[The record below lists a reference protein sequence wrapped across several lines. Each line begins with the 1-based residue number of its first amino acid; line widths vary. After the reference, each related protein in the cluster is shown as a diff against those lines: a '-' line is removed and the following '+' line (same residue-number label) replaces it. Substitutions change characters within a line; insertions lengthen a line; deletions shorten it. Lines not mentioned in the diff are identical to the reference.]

1 MSVYFVKVHGDWL
14 LLWSSI
20 LRQGGA
26 RGDLSVHVC
35 NCAMFIFFVLYFTRK
50 SASACL
56 LLDYSCASCMR
67 PYVHGDTLRNT
78 CTHVWE
84 IKSIAMECVLVPH
97 AVCVGGRRIYV
108 LCKRIFSLGPVAK
121 T

>member
-1 MSVYFVKVHGDWL
+1 M
-14 LLWSSI
+14 
-20 LRQGGA
+20 
-26 RGDLSVHVC
+26 
-35 NCAMFIFFVLYFTRK
+35 LYFTRK

-56 LLDYSCASCMR
+56 LLDNLCASRMR
-67 PYVHGDTLRNT
+67 PYVHGDTLRST

-97 AVCVGGRRIYV
+97 AVCVGGRRIDM

>member
-1 MSVYFVKVHGDWL
+1 MELHPEAGGVLEGIPLCMCEICNVY
-14 LLWSSI
+14 
-20 LRQGGA
+20 
-26 RGDLSVHVC
+26 
-35 NCAMFIFFVLYFTRK
+35 FFVLYFTRK
-50 SASACL
+50 SESACL
-56 LLDYSCASCMR
+56 LLNYSCASCMR
-67 PYVHGDTLRNT
+67 SYVHGDT

-97 AVCVGGRRIYV
+97 AVCVGGRRIYM